1 MAERFRQ
8 VTINI
13 ASVNV
18 AGGPGLSLLALVV
31 AIAYQFPEARWLLLS
46 GIAGGALLGAAK
58 ILLRRRRSLVAQRH
72 HWIDTAGD

>member
-1 MAERFRQ
+1 MTEHFRP

-46 GIAGGALLGAAK
+46 GVAGGVLLGAAK

-72 HWIDTAGD
+72 HWIDTARD